1 MEISYKLILMFV
13 LISVVPI
20 ASISYL
26 SMVAGTEIITTFVGK
41 HLTDENTLLMSSI
54 ESTMQ
59 SRQQDIVALSKN
71 CVLQNKKSS
80 AAEIK
85 KELSKYVEKDR
96 GYTTLS
102 FFDMNRV
109 RLVDTKDLDLGKQ
122 HQMVVYWEDALAG
135 KISAGR
141 DIRIAEELKVPIIYF
156 AAPVLGEDDGKP
168 IGVVVARYNPKKI
181 QALLNEFAEE
191 EKKEGKEGSEFT
203 LTDKDGNVIFSSNPY
218 YKERILKEKII
229 ETPSVLAASSG
240 ESGVVEEVEPLS
252 KKMVITSFVKEKGHD
267 DFVGNGWILFSS
279 SDKDEVYSPIT
290 DFRSK
295 VILLASLFFVV
306 AALVGFLYSKGIT
319 KSLKNLVRV
328 AEKASVGD
336 LKERVA
342 VRSKDELGYL
352 AKVFN
357 QMLGNLE
364 ESGTKLKEINASLEQ
379 RVVERTK
386 ELNEAKAGLEKT
398 VEQRTA
404 ELKEKLVDLE
414 RFEKMAVGREL
425 RMTELKE
432 EIERLKSQASQG

>member
-1 MEISYKLILMFV
+1 MKISYKLVLMFV
-13 LISVVPI
+13 LISLVPI

-26 SMVAGTEIITTFVGK
+26 SMVAGAEIITTYVGK
-41 HLTDENTLLMSSI
+41 HLTDENALLMSSI
-54 ESTMQ
+54 ASTMQ

-85 KELSKYVEKDR
+85 KELLKYVEKDR

-122 HQMVVYWEDALAG
+122 HQMVAYWEDALAG

-141 DIRIAEELKVPIIYF
+141 DVRIAEELKVPIIYF
-156 AAPVLGEDDGKP
+156 AAPVFGEDDKKP
-168 IGVVVARYNPKKI
+168 LGVVVARYNPKKI
-181 QALLNEFAEE
+181 QTLFDEFAEE
-191 EKKEGKEGSEFT
+191 EKEKEGSEFT
-203 LTDKDGNVIFSSNPY
+203 LTDKDRNVIFSSNTY

-240 ESGVVEEVEPLS
+240 ESGVVEETEPLS
-252 KKMVITSFVKEKGHD
+252 RKTVITSFVKEKGHD
-267 DFVGNGWILFSS
+267 DFVGNGWTLFSS

-295 VILLASLFFVV
+295 VILLSFLFFAL

-328 AEKASVGD
+328 AEKASTGD
-336 LKERVA
+336 LKERATVK
-342 VRSKDELGYL
+342 SKDELGYL

-364 ESGTKLKEINASLEQ
+364 ESGTRLKEVNASLEQ

-404 ELKEKLVDLE
+404 ELKEKLADLE

-432 EIERLKSQASQG
+432 EIEKLKSQVPQAN